1 MKESVSVLLA
11 PGIFPP
17 DSGGPATFVSSLGRE
32 LVNRGHSVR
41 VVTNG
46 RASSGFDDRFPFKV
60 VRIPRGDSVV
70 FRYARQIRTLVAE
83 LRSYEPDVM
92 LVNAFD
98 LQAITAGRIVGVP
111 TVSKIV
117 GDAAWERAR
126 RSGETC
132 NDIETFQQ
140 FTFNPKLEGWKLLRT
155 APVRLAD
162 HVAVPSK
169 FLRSL
174 VTGWGVAPDRTSVIY
189 NAIDIERPSITDS
202 DRPPRIVT
210 VGRLVPWKGIGGIVD
225 AFERA
230 DVPDA
235 ELHVIGDG
243 PERDTLEA
251 HADKRGVSEQ
261 VVFHGR
267 IPHERVLD
275 IVSRSRVFALN
286 STYEGL
292 PHVVLEAM
300 ACGTPV
306 VASAVCGTPEA
317 ITDGEDG
324 FLVEQ
329 DDIEAFSERF
339 EQLLSNS
346 SLRSQLRTQ
355 AYKRLESQFEHEQMV
370 AEYETLL
377 RKVASARD
385 GHRKKNG

>member
-1 MKESVSVLLA
+1 MKESLNVLLA

-46 RASSGFDDRFPFKV
+46 RASSEFDDQYPFKV
-60 VRIPRGDSVV
+60 VRIPRGNSVV
-70 FRYARQIRTLVAE
+70 SRYARQIRTLVVE

-98 LQAITAGRIVGVP
+98 LQATTAGRIVGVP

-117 GDAAWERAR
+117 GDSAWERAR
-126 RSGETC
+126 RSGETGKQ
-132 NDIETFQQ
+132 IKYFQQ

-162 HVAVPSK
+162 HVAVPSE

-174 VTGWGVAPDRTSVIY
+174 VTGWGVDPDETSVIY
-189 NAIDIERPSITDS
+189 NAIDIDRPSVADS
-202 DRPPRIVT
+202 NRPPRIVT
-210 VGRLVPWKGIGGIVD
+210 VGRLVPWKGIGGIID
-225 AFERA
+225 AFQQT
-230 DVPDA
+230 DVADA
-235 ELHVIGDG
+235 ELHIVGDG
-243 PERDTLEA
+243 PERNALEA
-251 HADKRGVSEQ
+251 RASQQGVGDQ

-267 IPHERVLD
+267 IPHEQVLE

-306 VASAVCGTPEA
+306 VASAVCGTPEV

-324 FLVEQ
+324 FLVPQ
-329 DDIEAFSERF
+329 DDVESFSKRF
-339 EQLLSNS
+339 EQLLSKPS
-346 SLRSQLRTQ
+346 VRDQLRAQ
-355 AYKRLESQFEHEQMV
+355 AYKRLESQFEHEKMV

-377 RKVASARD
+377 REVASTR
-385 GHRKKNG
+385 GCQ